1 MCTDGTD
8 GNFYAFSHPQKK
20 EKGEKSGFQIQNKC
34 LVWCYTTYLDDRKE
48 RYFDVAWT
56 SEKLVMVV
64 AQAAEN
70 AMSRSKG
77 EAKDRNRPRTPL
89 SLRSHVTKWLDW
101 RAKSVQIDP

>member
-1 MCTDGTD
+1 M
-8 GNFYAFSHPQKK
+8 
-20 EKGEKSGFQIQNKC
+20 
-34 LVWCYTTYLDDRKE
+34 
-48 RYFDVAWT
+48 DVAWT
-56 SEKLVMVV
+56 YEKLVMVV

-77 EAKDRNRPRTPL
+77 EAKDRNRTRTPL